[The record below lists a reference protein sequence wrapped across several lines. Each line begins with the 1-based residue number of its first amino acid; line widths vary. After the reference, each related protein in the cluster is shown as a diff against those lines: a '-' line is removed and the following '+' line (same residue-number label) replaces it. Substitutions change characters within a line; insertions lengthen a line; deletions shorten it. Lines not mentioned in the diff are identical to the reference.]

1 MVVPTHFLII
11 IQYLNRNSK
20 ERTRG
25 LKSPCRFPL
34 RAKAAEFPAS
44 RKIFMNADP
53 VDAILAQWQRER
65 PDLDVSP
72 MGIIGRMGRLTKYL
86 ERALQQT
93 FSDFGL
99 NVGEFDVLATLRRS
113 GQPYQLTPT
122 ELFNTLMVSSGTMT
136 HRIDRLE
143 RADLVKR
150 MDDPSDRRGTLIQL
164 TDKGFNA
171 IEKAVEAHVANE
183 HRLLSALDEAER
195 KVLAQLLRKLLISFE
210 E

>member
-1 MVVPTHFLII
+1 
-11 IQYLNRNSK
+11 
-20 ERTRG
+20 
-25 LKSPCRFPL
+25 
-34 RAKAAEFPAS
+34 
-44 RKIFMNADP
+44 MNADP
-53 VDAILAQWQRER
+53 VDVILAQWQRER

-72 MGIIGRMGRLTKYL
+72 MGIIGRMGRLAKHL
-86 ERALQQT
+86 ERAIQET

-113 GQPYQLTPT
+113 GQPYQLSPT

-143 RADLVKR
+143 QADLVKR
-150 MDDPSDRRGTLIQL
+150 TPDPSDRRGTLIQL
-164 TDKGFNA
+164 TNKGFNL

-183 HRLLSALDEAER
+183 HRLLSVLEEAEC

>member
-1 MVVPTHFLII
+1 
-11 IQYLNRNSK
+11 
-20 ERTRG
+20 
-25 LKSPCRFPL
+25 
-34 RAKAAEFPAS
+34 
-44 RKIFMNADP
+44 MNADP

-72 MGIIGRMGRLTKYL
+72 MGIIGRMGRLSKHL
-86 ERALQQT
+86 ERAIQET

-143 RADLVKR
+143 QADLVKR
-150 MDDPSDRRGTLIQL
+150 IPDPSDRRGTLIQL
-164 TDKGFNA
+164 TNKGFNV

-183 HRLLSALDEAER
+183 HRLLSILEEAER